1 MRYQRL
7 AWILSIFVAVIAFFA
22 YGRRDVASPPPAH
35 ANVVVDQGAVG
46 SRAFDKQAN
55 NTQVKAQGSVIRI
68 LPDDN
73 DGSRH
78 QRFIV
83 RLASGQTVLIA
94 HNVDLAP
101 RVSALRQGD
110 DISFSGVYEWNE
122 KGGIVHWTHRD
133 PEGRHQAGWIR
144 HNGQLFQ

>member
-1 MRYQRL
+1 MRK
-7 AWILSIFVAVIAFFA
+7 AWILSIIVAVVAFFA
-22 YGRRDVASPPPAH
+22 YGRRDVASSPPAH
-35 ANVVVDQGAVG
+35 ADVVVDQSAVG
-46 SRAFDKQAN
+46 SSGFDKRAN
-55 NTQVKAQGSVIRI
+55 NTQVKAQGSVIKL

-73 DGSRH
+73 EGIRH

-83 RLASGQTVLIA
+83 RLSSGQTVLIA

-101 RVSALRQGD
+101 RVSALRPGD

-122 KGGIVHWTHRD
+122 RGGIVHWTHRD
-133 PEGRHQAGWIR
+133 PEGRHPAGWIR